1 MGTVQRPN
9 RLILL
14 VILGLSAVLAACSS
28 GGGKGGS
35 SSGNRD
41 TIPDSF
47 TLTTPSGVDPT
58 KVGFGTAVVS
68 APVKITGINAPAPV
82 SIQGGEFK
90 IESGGFTSTA
100 STISNGQ
107 SIQVRVQTPIKAEQ
121 TATAIL
127 TIGGIEASFTV
138 TTGPDTTPPEVSIL
152 FPPPASMTEGQTL
165 FVRGT
170 VKDVHGAL
178 EDGAIT
184 VNGVEAELELNETKD
199 EGTWSVTVDLQP
211 GENIVEVTAIDVAK
225 NANEEDKPSVR
236 SRRVESIVGESFPDN
251 ENPFSSVFK
260 VDIGFFDNE
269 LLAFVT
275 DDSRQRPGV
284 FAVNLATGKRTLVA
298 NNQGVEDELKFYE
311 PQSIHFGE
319 NGKLYVSDY
328 SSAIF
333 EIDLAN
339 FDRKKL
345 AEKGN
350 GSYASGPLGM
360 FLLEKTLFVADE
372 RRVYAVNVDTAEQLL
387 VSSANE
393 KIPDAQNPFDDIW
406 GLTYEDGSI
415 FVADYNGVIFSVDRT
430 TGMRTLL
437 SQLELTSTAVVDLAK
452 GPQDGELIY
461 LNRSSSQLGIYKFD
475 IFSGKSELLSSSQ
488 SPDSINSPREVWGVS
503 VHPSG
508 GYLLLIDRARKA
520 VYAVDMQQGYRVVI
534 SKSL

>member
-184 VNGVEAELELNETKD
+184 VNGVEADLVLNDSGDEGEWQVEVELEDGLNA
-199 EGTWSVTVDLQP
+199 VA
-211 GENIVEVTAIDVAK
+211 VTAVDAKGNSGVGAEIEATKAPITEAFPSDDVPLKDPIGVVLSNEHDHPMIFITDPTAKSVISIDLMDGSRKVLSD
-225 NANEEDKPSVR
+225 NA
-236 SRRVESIVGESFPDN
+236 IQ
-251 ENPFSSVFK
+251 
-260 VDIGFFDNE
+260 
-269 LLAFVT
+269 T
-275 DDSRQRPGV
+275 DDPFDFPWR
-284 FAVNLATGKRTLVA
+284 LAK
-298 NNQGVEDELKFYE
+298 
-311 PQSIHFGE
+311 GE
-319 NGKLYVSDY
+319 GSTLYVSDR
-328 SSAIF
+328 
-333 EIDLAN
+333 D
-339 FDRKKL
+339 K
-345 AEKGN
+345 
-350 GSYASGPLGM
+350 
-360 FLLEKTLFVADE
+360 
-372 RRVYAVNVDTAEQLL
+372 
-387 VSSANE
+387 
-393 KIPDAQNPFDDIW
+393 
-406 GLTYEDGSI
+406 GSI
-415 FVADYNGVIFSVDRT
+415 FVVDTQTGIRTALSLQDPLNKIKEPKGIAYSPVDGQLYVPQDHSVFSIDTETGDVSIVVDYSSTPLAERPFLSIVDLTVDTKKNRILALDNAT
-430 TGMRTLL
+430 YV
-437 SQLELTSTAVVDLAK
+437 SINLTSNDDETFSLNERIYAVSIAIDQEANRIYIVEAIKSRVAYLDGDLNQSSSFSTFGGDSSENRLVEPWGISVAPGFGFAVVADRKLK
-452 GPQDGELIY
+452 GLVAI
-461 LNRSSSQLGIYKFD
+461 D
-475 IFSGKSELLSSSQ
+475 IESG
-488 SPDSINSPREVWGVS
+488 R
-503 VHPSG
+503 
-508 GYLLLIDRARKA
+508 
-520 VYAVDMQQGYRVVI
+520 RVII
-534 SKSL
+534 SKSATQ

>member
-35 SSGNRD
+35 SQNNRD

-90 IESGGFTSTA
+90 IDNGAFSSSAG
-100 STISNGQ
+100 TISNGQ

-127 TIGGIEASFTV
+127 TIGGVEASFTV

-251 ENPFSSVFK
+251 ENPFGKSIKADISWENANPVAYVADSTALKVFK
-260 VDIGFFDNE
+260 VDLNTGNRTILADNE
-269 LLAFVT
+269 GF
-275 DDSRQRPGV
+275 S
-284 FAVNLATGKRTLVA
+284 
-298 NNQGVEDELKFYE
+298 EELKFQE
-311 PQSIHFGE
+311 PWGIHLGS
-319 NGKLYVSDY
+319 NNKLYVSDITRR
-328 SSAIF
+328 AVF
-333 EIDLAN
+333 EIDLKDGTRSIISSISGTWLTGLLLRLEN
-339 FDRKKL
+339 NKEVLYIGELQGKIFRIDLEDKEQTLLIDSRLGLNPGGEQYPSVFD
-345 AEKGN
+345 
-350 GSYASGPLGM
+350 
-360 FLLEKTLFVADE
+360 LE
-372 RRVYAVNVDTAEQLL
+372 Y
-387 VSSANE
+387 SANE
-393 KIPDAQNPFDDIW
+393 DGIFVSCRNGIYLIRQDEQVAYFDAPSQAITSVVSSVSDGLYYVNSYEYLVYYLDGPNGQAIPVSNIEAENRPLEIW
-406 GLTYEDGSI
+406 GIAGDKNL
-415 FVADYNGVIFSVDRT
+415 
-430 TGMRTLL
+430 
-437 SQLELTSTAVVDLAK
+437 
-452 GPQDGELIY
+452 
-461 LNRSSSQLGIYKFD
+461 
-475 IFSGKSELLSSSQ
+475 
-488 SPDSINSPREVWGVS
+488 
-503 VHPSG
+503 
-508 GYLLLIDRARKA
+508 GYLLII
-520 VYAVDMQQGYRVVI
+520 DMQNGLIAMDHKSFSRVII
-534 SKSL
+534 SKSVN